1 MNETVTVID
10 VVAQVT
16 DDTASGAQSA
26 ARNVSRLEQ
35 SMTKLRSRIDGMKGK
50 SKLEVRAEMR
60 DMATSGIQRIA
71 SAGKKLAG
79 KVWTVTLKAKDFV
92 TAPFRKIAGLLSNPI
107 AQAAA
112 FAGVSLGVADTV
124 NTFKS
129 FEQGMANVKA
139 ISGATGA
146 EFAELT
152 ATAKHLG
159 ETTMF
164 SAAQAAGAME
174 NLAMAGWKSRD
185 IVAGM
190 PGLLDL
196 AAAGDVELA
205 TAADVTSSALAQFN
219 MAANEST
226 RVADVLAAA
235 ATNSKTDVA
244 GLGESLKMAGTQ
256 AGALGYSIEDTALA
270 LGLMGNAGVDASSAG
285 TALRSTLARM
295 AKQEGLSADETNAV
309 TEAMQKVGVSLT
321 TTEGKSKSLMAVMKE
336 LRKGFQ
342 GMSETEKAATA
353 SNLAGMYAQSG
364 LLAIVNASEE
374 KFNELAAAIENAEG
388 SASRMKD
395 IRMDTLQGSLY
406 YLQSAAEGVKIA
418 LGEKLSPYLRRLIDW
433 LTRKMP
439 TIQNAVGGTVDFIT
453 AKIDDVSKAVA
464 SLTRS
469 PEWKRAE
476 TLWDK
481 VELAWDK
488 LIAEPFDEWWSG
500 TGKAWLAEKAQG
512 IGSGIG
518 TALKSGILA
527 LLGVDVTGAVG
538 NGMSIGKSF
547 AEGFMD
553 GFDAKAVAKGI
564 SEAFK
569 AAAKD
574 AAGVFTGES
583 SSTSGLSAA
592 LLGYGALKLGAGKLA
607 VSGAGKLFGITS
619 KWLSNSSIGEG
630 FRLFNTA
637 QQDPRV
643 VGSAAQS
650 ALGLAQSGALGFG
663 MRIGATA
670 GRLKNY
676 IMTGTS
682 KIGALGA
689 GSVTAGIG
697 GAVASGAS
705 LISALKDVSTAV
717 KTNDIGERGANA
729 HSAMLKGAG
738 VGAGAAIGAGIG
750 ALIPIPGI
758 GVGVGALVGAG
769 LGGLVGMYKGNKVKS
784 DYYEKEAARAN
795 APALAAEQAQYK
807 SQELKDALA
816 DASVSADDFA
826 KMLEKTVRV
835 DISKHFGKVALSASE
850 IANIAG
856 SITNMGDAEAAES
869 FQNAASS
876 KQSAYQSIGSHAGN
890 LGKLNWKIG
899 LGLAL
904 DENERASWEQEL
916 NGIYYSVQD
925 YLNNAH
931 YEANTAIKLLVGP
944 DSDFDFTGLDS
955 VYSSLNE
962 RLQGLG
968 EQYKGKIELAL
979 EDGVIT
985 LDEQAEIQNL
995 QDQITAITSKVAE
1008 IETTASM
1015 KALQI
1020 KYSGAALDADSFA
1033 ALQSELAA
1041 QVQNATKTYDDAL
1054 KVGIQSLELQLG
1066 EGVIDQEKYDAQIQA
1081 LSEQYE
1087 AKIHDLQIAVE
1098 SFQLQSI
1105 ADAYA
1110 RDLDGILPDI
1120 QGTTAEKL
1128 QTAIGNAMA
1137 SGVDV
1142 TAWSAETAAK
1152 WLGIESLNKETQTA
1166 ITGLVSS
1173 VAETLPKSMRE
1184 GITKSFEDAELGESV
1199 GSDLSSGIANTNM
1212 AKVQSA
1218 VDIVREKTKNVFSS
1232 TFEKGFDIQTSVR
1245 INADYI
1251 LNDPSIMSKISG
1263 SASISG
1269 GIAKNANG
1277 SIVSGPLLSLV
1288 GEDGPEAIIPLS
1300 GKYRGRGLDL
1310 WEKAGALLG
1319 VKQYAEGDIV
1329 GYDFPAAD
1337 PGSSNGTNA
1346 VVPVTIENL
1355 TFEIRV
1361 DGGGKDGQALA
1372 NEIAKTI
1379 REQMPE
1385 ITNQVAQRIA
1395 EALQQIYSNTP
1406 KANWKR

>member
-418 LGEKLSPYLRRLIDW
+418 LGEKLSPYVRRLIDW

-439 TIQNAVGGTVDFIT
+439 SIQNAVGGTVDFIT
-453 AKIDDVSKAVA
+453 AKIDGVSKAVA

-469 PEWKRAE
+469 PEWKCAE

-481 VELAWDK
+481 VELAWGK

-500 TGKAWLAEKAQG
+500 TGKAWLAENAQG

-527 LLGVDVTGAVG
+527 LLGVDITGAVG
-538 NGMSIGKSF
+538 DGMSIGKSF

-564 SEAFK
+564 LEAFK

-592 LLGYGALKLGAGKLA
+592 LLGYGAFKVGKAGHSLYR
-607 VSGAGKLFGITS
+607 AGNALFG
-619 KWLSNSSIGEG
+619 G
-630 FRLFNTA
+630 TA
-637 QQDPRV
+637 
-643 VGSAAQS
+643 VGS
-650 ALGLAQSGALGFG
+650 G
-663 MRIGATA
+663 IATA
-670 GRLKNY
+670 
-676 IMTGTS
+676 
-682 KIGALGA
+682 A
-689 GSVTAGIG
+689 SVTAGIG

-750 ALIPIPGI
+750 ALI

-784 DYYEKEAARAN
+784 DYYAKEAARAN

>member
-1 MNETVTVID
+1 VNETVTVID

-26 ARNVSRLEQ
+26 ARNVSKLEQ

-406 YLQSAAEGVKIA
+406 YLQSAAEGVKDE
-418 LGEKLSPYLRRLIDW
+418 LGAKLSPYLRRLIDW

-439 TIQNAVGGTVDFIT
+439 SIQNAVGGTVDFIT
-453 AKIDDVSKAVA
+453 AKIDGVSKAVA

-476 TLWDK
+476 TLWGK

-518 TALKSGILA
+518 TALKTGILA

-538 NGMSIGKSF
+538 DGMSIGKSF

-553 GFDAKAVAKGI
+553 GFDAKAVAKGML
-564 SEAFK
+564 EAFK

-583 SSTSGLSAA
+583 TSTSGLSAA
-592 LLGYGALKLGAGKLA
+592 LLGYGAFKVGKAGHSLYQ
-607 VSGAGKLFGITS
+607 AGNALFG
-619 KWLSNSSIGEG
+619 G
-630 FRLFNTA
+630 TA
-637 QQDPRV
+637 
-643 VGSAAQS
+643 VGSGIAA
-650 ALGLAQSGALGFG
+650 AA
-663 MRIGATA
+663 
-670 GRLKNY
+670 
-676 IMTGTS
+676 
-682 KIGALGA
+682 
-689 GSVTAGIG
+689 SVTAGIG
-697 GAVASGAS
+697 GAAAAGAS
-705 LISALKDVSTAV
+705 FISALKDVSTAV

-784 DYYEKEAARAN
+784 DYYAKEAARAN

-869 FQNAASS
+869 FQNASSS

-1041 QVQNATKTYDDAL
+1041 QVQNATKPYDDAL

-1184 GITKSFEDAELGESV
+1184 GIAKGFQDAEVGNGVSES
-1199 GSDLSSGIANTNM
+1199 LSQEIMNAGMGPIQNAADTLKTNTGN
-1212 AKVQSA
+1212 ALEA
-1218 VDIVREKTKNVFSS
+1218 VFKD
-1232 TFEKGFDIQTSVR
+1232 GFDMHTTVR
-1245 INADYI
+1245 LTADYSI
-1251 LNDPSIMSKISG
+1251 TNPTPNLIPSIDMRSG
-1263 SASISG
+1263 TASIMAG
-1269 GIAKNANG
+1269 VAKNANG

>member
-418 LGEKLSPYLRRLIDW
+418 LGEKLSPYVRRLIDW

-439 TIQNAVGGTVDFIT
+439 SIQNAVGGTVDFIT
-453 AKIDDVSKAVA
+453 AKIDGVSKAVA

-469 PEWKRAE
+469 PEWKCAE

-518 TALKSGILA
+518 TALKTGILA

-538 NGMSIGKSF
+538 DGMSIGKSF

-553 GFDAKAVAKGI
+553 GFDAKAVVHAI
-564 SEAFK
+564 VEAFK
-569 AAAKD
+569 NAFEDAAALLPGGDK
-574 AAGVFTGES
+574 A

-592 LLGYGALKLGAGKLA
+592 LLGYGALKLGMAGYGLYQGGKALWGTGKA
-607 VSGAGKLFGITS
+607 MAGIAA
-619 KWLSNSSIGEG
+619 NSSIAQG
-630 FRLFNTA
+630 FQIFN
-637 QQDPRV
+637 
-643 VGSAAQS
+643 AAKYGGTPVMES
-650 ALGLAQSGALGFG
+650 ALAMAQGGALGWGTKFG
-663 MRIGATA
+663 TQ
-670 GRLKNY
+670 L
-676 IMTGTS
+676 
-682 KIGALGA
+682 
-689 GSVTAGIG
+689 AGIK
-697 GAVASGAS
+697 A
-705 LISALKDVSTAV
+705 
-717 KTNDIGERGANA
+717 
-729 HSAMLKGAG
+729 
-738 VGAGAAIGAGIG
+738 AGAAGIG
-750 ALIPIPGI
+750 AAGAGLAGAIAAGASLVSAVKDLYNGMTSEDSEERQANMKSADVKIAGTATGALAGAIAGSIIPVLGT
-758 GVGVGALVGAG
+758 GVGALVGAG
-769 LGGLVGMYKGNKVKS
+769 IGGLVSMHAGNKIKKNFEE
-784 DYYEKEAARAN
+784 DYVTSRI
-795 APALAAEQAQYK
+795 EQEQNKYG
-807 SQELKDALA
+807 SRELRDALA

-826 KMLEKTVRV
+826 KMLEKTVRT

-856 SITNMGDAEAAES
+856 NITNMGDAKAAES

-890 LGKLNWKIG
+890 LGRLNWKIG

-944 DSDFDFTGLDS
+944 DSEFDFTGLDS

-1066 EGVIDQEKYDAQIQA
+1066 EGVINQEKYDAQIQA